1 MKPVTMYT
9 SAHCPYC
16 SAAERLLASKGVTSI
31 HKLRVDLDPE
41 KFQEML
47 QKTGR
52 RTVPQIFIGDVY
64 VGGFTELAALDPNTL
79 DELLA

>member
-1 MKPVTMYT
+1 MKPVVMYT
-9 SAHCPYC
+9 SVHCPYC
-16 SAAERLLASKGVTSI
+16 FAAERLFASKGVTSI
-31 HKLRVDLDPE
+31 RKLRVDLDPE

-64 VGGFTELAALDPNTL
+64 FGGFTELAALDQKTL